1 MTARQNTTNQNYEQE
16 DERNFLNDAQRK
28 QRYLPTTKKV
38 GEALSKLMARKGYG
52 RVLASGALAAA
63 WQEAA
68 GERLA
73 GHTRA
78 GNVSR
83 GVLEVFV
90 KSSAVLQELTFAKSQ
105 ILKRLIVN
113 STESKIRNLKFKLG
127 AID

>member
-1 MTARQNTTNQNYEQE
+1 MTAKSKHEQE
-16 DERNFLNDAQRK
+16 DERNFLSDAKRK
-28 QRYLPTTKKV
+28 QIRIPTTKKMA
-38 GEALSKLMARKGYG
+38 EALSKLMARKGYG

-90 KSSAVLQELTFAKSQ
+90 RSSAVLQELTFAKSQ
-105 ILKRLIVN
+105 ILKRLIAN
-113 STESKIRNLKFKLG
+113 STESKIRSLKFKLG